1 MKDLTA
7 KFTFKVPDDAIIKGT
22 GESHPDAGKKIEQSF
37 DYVECENDTDVKKVM
52 EDKKWSLIEMVND
65 NLKANAR
72 SSAYQNALAVYKPSE
87 VSAEDIKA
95 RMVRDFIRLGMTEEA
110 AKNLVESSTAS
121 K

>member
-7 KFTFKVPDDAIIKGT
+7 KFSFKVPDDAVVKGST
-22 GESHPDAGKKIEQSF
+22 GSHPDAGKKIEQSF
-37 DYVECENDTDVKKVM
+37 DYQECENETDAQEVCETKGWTLLSFTN
-52 EDKKWSLIEMVND
+52 EA
-65 NLKANAR
+65 LKANAR

-110 AKNLVESSTAS
+110 AKNLVESSTA

>member
-7 KFTFKVPDDAIIKGT
+7 KFSFKVPDDAIVKGST
-22 GESHPDAGKKIEQSF
+22 DSHPDAGKKIEQSF
-37 DYVECENDTDVKKVM
+37 DYQEVETDDEAKELCEKKGWTLLGFIN
-52 EDKKWSLIEMVND
+52 EA
-65 NLKANAR
+65 LKANAR

-110 AKNLVESSTAS
+110 AKNLVESSTA

>member
-1 MKDLTA
+1 MLDKTA
-7 KFTFKVPDDAIIKGT
+7 KFTFKVPEDAVIKGS
-22 GESHPDAGKKIEQSF
+22 GEPHPDASKKIEQSF
-37 DYVECENDTDVKKVM
+37 DYVECENDEDVQKVM
-52 EDKKWSLIEMVND
+52 TDKKWSLIEMVND
-65 NLKANAR
+65 ALKANAR

-110 AKNLVESSTAS
+110 AKNLVESSTAA